1 MNVFG
6 SRSGENYTDYQIY
19 ILGNTLILG
28 FTQIKNMMTIDI
40 MSLSDLDEFIN
51 LCTHVLYQF
60 QGNWYHATTLQ
71 GGGGRYNVNLDK
83 I

>member
-19 ILGNTLILG
+19 ILGNTLNLG
-28 FTQIKNMMTIDI
+28 FTRIKNLMTIDI
-40 MSLSDLDEFIN
+40 MSLSDLDDLIN
-51 LCTHVLYQF
+51 LCIHILYQF
-60 QGNWYHATTLQ
+60 QGNWYLAIALQ
-71 GGGGRYNVNLDK
+71 GEGE